1 MKNSL
6 GREIPEGNKPFI
18 SAANFSERIYHEAKE
33 KKPAENVVFLNSLEA
48 AFDVLSIMP
57 GMRLSFHHHLRSGD
71 HVINEVA
78 KLIEKHDLRDISLA
92 PSSIF
97 PEYMLAPLIRSGRI
111 RDIHTSYLNGP
122 VAIAIQEG
130 FLKGHLVMQTHGG
143 RARAIEEGELP
154 IDVAFLSCPTVDSSG
169 NGSGAVGKSACGALG
184 YGISDL
190 YHAKKVVLVTDNI
203 VEKLDEYQFDHRYV
217 DYVVKVPS
225 IGDPEGIVSGT
236 TRITRDPIG
245 LKIANITA
253 LLLDKLGLLETGT
266 SLQTGAGGTSLAVME
281 QIEKKMR
288 SKKATGS
295 FLSGGITGY
304 HVEMLESGIFKNIYD
319 VQCFDL
325 EAVRSYRENSGHI
338 GISASQY
345 ANPFYKDA
353 IVDKL
358 DAVILGATEIDLDFN
373 VNVTSDS
380 FGNII
385 GGSGGHSDTAHGA
398 KTTIITSALT
408 KARIPIIKEH
418 VTTVTTPGEDVDI
431 LVTERGI
438 AINPLRKDIL
448 EKLNDSGLPLIDIRE
463 LMELSHKICGVPADI
478 AKPAKTIGYVEYRD
492 GTVIDS
498 LYKTR

>member
-1 MKNSL
+1 
-6 GREIPEGNKPFI
+6 
-18 SAANFSERIYHEAKE
+18 
-33 KKPAENVVFLNSLEA
+33 
-48 AFDVLSIMP
+48 
-57 GMRLSFHHHLRSGD
+57 
-71 HVINEVA
+71 
-78 KLIEKHDLRDISLA
+78 
-92 PSSIF
+92 
-97 PEYMLAPLIRSGRI
+97 
-111 RDIHTSYLNGP
+111 
-122 VAIAIQEG
+122 
-130 FLKGHLVMQTHGG
+130 
-143 RARAIEEGELP
+143 
-154 IDVAFLSCPTVDSSG
+154 
-169 NGSGAVGKSACGALG
+169 
-184 YGISDL
+184 
-190 YHAKKVVLVTDNI
+190 
-203 VEKLDEYQFDHRYV
+203 LDEYQFDHRYV

-236 TRITRDPIG
+236 TKITRDPIG